1 MTLSSYKP
9 SIQNP
14 YKPFADIVI
23 GISDGLII
31 PFAITTGLSVI
42 APTNELI
49 VQAGTIA
56 IVAGAIIMGLGGYFA
71 AKGRHESFAKKTAGE
86 EEKLKKEEL
95 ERTVQLFKQLDL
107 GKDMQDQAATVIE
120 NDSNEWK
127 AYLEAHLP
135 ELEISET
142 AQVPKTA
149 ILIGMSYAFGGLIP
163 LLPYFYLN
171 DKNEALIYSCIAT
184 IIALLVFGYIK
195 SKVNKEPIIWGTLR
209 LMILGVTAAA
219 AAYAVAKIFMP

>member
-1 MTLSSYKP
+1 M
-9 SIQNP
+9 
-14 YKPFADIVI
+14 
-23 GISDGLII
+23 
-31 PFAITTGLSVI
+31 
-42 APTNELI
+42 
-49 VQAGTIA
+49 
-56 IVAGAIIMGLGGYFA
+56 
-71 AKGRHESFAKKTAGE
+71 
-86 EEKLKKEEL
+86 
-95 ERTVQLFKQLDL
+95 
-107 GKDMQDQAATVIE
+107 
-120 NDSNEWK
+120 
-127 AYLEAHLP
+127 
-135 ELEISET
+135 
-142 AQVPKTA
+142 PKTA